1 MINKSSNSTYFK
13 SLKILFII
21 LLFYPSISFAEYKWK
36 KIGSNIDGDVYYVD
50 LLSIKKV
57 GDNAYFFNLTDYIKP
72 TKHGD
77 LSSKVYQEYNC
88 LDYSFRYLKDFY
100 YEKPMGNGVPSAT
113 SSELSEW
120 YDSPRGSISA
130 IMAKFVCNYK

>member
-50 LLSIKKV
+50 LLSIK
-57 GDNAYFFNLTDYIKP
+57 
-72 TKHGD
+72 
-77 LSSKVYQEYNC
+77 S
-88 LDYSFRYLKDFY
+88 
-100 YEKPMGNGVPSAT
+100 
-113 SSELSEW
+113 W
-120 YDSPRGSISA
+120 
-130 IMAKFVCNYK
+130 